1 LDSKTQTRAEFEIL
15 LFSFSSSFSMDS
27 VIEVQRQTHEEIE
40 RFERALYSLLSRH
53 LPTHEGKLR
62 NEHTASQILDRISS
76 RVTTLNNLY
85 QDEDA
90 RKAELDLLSAPPQ
103 QNDLSEFYSRLSKI
117 QEHHSKY
124 PDSVPAGF
132 DLELAALLEG
142 NEVYED
148 DDYEEEDRKHVFCE
162 LIDKL
167 TKFLQAISLMFS
179 GEEAY
184 GKYLDLYA
192 NHSAY
197 NNLKNI
203 GKRPGYLQYL
213 DILLAAQDGLV
224 HRELNK
230 ENRFTKDYES
240 YVRPFLF
247 CQRHSYLLFRYIKN
261 LHTYLL
267 SFVKRMQPLVDVE
280 TRQREAEVAFN
291 SQWEAG
297 EIEGWEESNPAKAL
311 ANGNGAVGIW
321 CSACESQ

>member
-1 LDSKTQTRAEFEIL
+1 
-15 LFSFSSSFSMDS
+15 MDS

-53 LPTHEGKLR
+53 LPTHEAKLR

-90 RKAELDLLSAPPQ
+90 RKAEVDLLSAPPQ

-124 PDSVPAGF
+124 PDSVPGGF

-142 NEVYED
+142 NEVGDD
-148 DDYEEEDRKHVFCE
+148 DDYEEEDRACILCSRIHC
-162 LIDKL
+162 L
-167 TKFLQAISLMFS
+167 TNPHAAISLLFS

-213 DILLAAQDGLV
+213 DMLLGVQDEPV
-224 HRELNK
+224 HRELSK

-240 YVRPFLF
+240 CGR
-247 CQRHSYLLFRYIKN
+247 LL
-261 LHTYLL
+261 LL
-267 SFVKRMQPLVDVE
+267 Y
-280 TRQREAEVAFN
+280 
-291 SQWEAG
+291 
-297 EIEGWEESNPAKAL
+297 
-311 ANGNGAVGIW
+311 
-321 CSACESQ
+321 